1 MSITLH
7 TRPDRAWVVVQ
18 GELRQTNLTPR
29 EVEVLGALLG
39 RRYGLPMERLLR
51 LLVLTQLRGL
61 PTVIAALRRKLNP
74 EYTITDGRSG
84 VYKLM
89 RKFSDG

>member
-18 GELRQTNLTPR
+18 GELRQTDLTPR

-39 RRYGLPMERLLR
+39 RRYGLPLGRLLH
-51 LLVLTQLRGL
+51 LLVLTHPAGL
-61 PTVIAALRRKLNP
+61 PTVIASLRRKLAP

-84 VYKLM
+84 IYKL
-89 RKFSDG
+89 RRLDDGT